1 MSFIFI
7 ALVYTICQ
15 RVASN
20 TDKQPW
26 DYLRILVTAFLGKSG
41 LKQVV
46 FIIPLKI
53 KGGYIKKKNANMHIW
68 YFTGVHN
75 ADTLD
80 NFMLIVAKFVQI
92 AVYL

>member
-1 MSFIFI
+1 M
-7 ALVYTICQ
+7 
-15 RVASN
+15 
-20 TDKQPW
+20 P
-26 DYLRILVTAFLGKSG
+26 
-41 LKQVV
+41 
-46 FIIPLKI
+46 
-53 KGGYIKKKNANMHIW
+53 IW